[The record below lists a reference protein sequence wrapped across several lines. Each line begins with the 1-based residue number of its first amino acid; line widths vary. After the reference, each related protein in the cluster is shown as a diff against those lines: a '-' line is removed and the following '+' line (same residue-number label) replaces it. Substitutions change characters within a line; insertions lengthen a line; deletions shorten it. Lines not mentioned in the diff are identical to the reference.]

1 MPAEKKLSEV
11 ENNETPGIGGARD
24 FKIPLP
30 SGYDWE
36 VTQSWSD
43 HCELCNNK
51 GYNKIHNGFF
61 GDYCELSHSH
71 ACESKCKYS
80 WDFNLPGS
88 SDEGKPVLASANG
101 LVKTILYD
109 HGAWGNAV
117 IIDHGDNICTRS
129 AHLLDNSIRVNAGDN
144 ICQGLKIAEIGGTP
158 YYSPHLHFQFET
170 CDTQEPLAIG
180 FSDGNGIPVCTMGA
194 DIYNQRGDYDFLIL
208 NNNMKESC
216 DKTYNSYSDDSCSQ
230 LKSCPMNKYCNKS
243 FNHHFNDEY
252 TLSPILKKAT
262 DYLWSECAIDEN
274 ENGDFD
280 KYASLTRAESVKS
293 VINGFGLYEACH
305 IHVPYEDV
313 GLNDWFYPYIA
324 CAVKNHIINSMV
336 SNFMPYYP
344 VTSAEAIKMIVVAAQ
359 SANLLNFVKDKKAYF
374 KEVPKDHWSY
384 IYYETLDRYGN
395 LSFSLDNIPRD
406 GHISKGEFALIM
418 ASLSP
423 CFCGNVPVETWE
435 ICDQESFS
443 CIDK

>member
-1 MPAEKKLSEV
+1 MPAEKKVSEV
-11 ENNETPGIGGARD
+11 ENNATPGIGGARD

-36 VTQSWSD
+36 VTQSWAD

-51 GYNKIHNGFF
+51 GYNKIHDSFF
-61 GDYCELSHSH
+61 GDYCELSHSNT
-71 ACESKCKYS
+71 CKEHCRYA

-129 AHLLDNSIRVNAGDN
+129 AHLLDNSIRVNAGDS
-144 ICQGLKIAEIGGTP
+144 ICQGLNIAEIGGTP

-170 CDTQEPLAIG
+170 CDTQEPLAMG
-180 FSDGNGIPVCTMGA
+180 FSDGNGIPVCTMGK

-208 NNNMKESC
+208 NNQMKESC
-216 DKTYNSYSDDSCSQ
+216 STNEHINDTCSQ
-230 LKSCPMNKYCNKS
+230 LDSCPMNKYCNRN
-243 FNHHFNDEY
+243 FNHSFNDEY
-252 TLSPILKKAT
+252 ILSPVLKKAT
-262 DYLWSECAIDEN
+262 DYLWVECAIDETID
-274 ENGDFD
+274 GDFD
-280 KYASLTRAESVKS
+280 KYSSLTRAEAIKG
-293 VINGFGLYEACH
+293 VINAFGLYEACN
-305 IHVPYEDV
+305 ISVPYEDV
-313 GLNDWFYPYIA
+313 DLDDWFYPYVA
-324 CAVKNHIINSMV
+324 CAIKNHIINSMV
-336 SNFMPYYP
+336 DFFHPEYE
-344 VTSAEAIKMIVVAAQ
+344 VTSAEAVKMIVVAAYM
-359 SANLLNFVKDKKAYF
+359 ANLLDFVDDKEANFQNI
-374 KEVPKDHWSY
+374 PKDHWSY
-384 IYYETLDRYGN
+384 RYFETLNHYGN
-395 LSFSLDNIPRD
+395 LPFSLDSLPFQGN
-406 GHISKGEFALIM
+406 ISKGEFALIM

-423 CFCGNVPVETWE
+423 CFCGNVPTAVDE